1 MGSCAGAARWP
12 VSPRPLHQLPIVPRE
27 PTFTATFSAAA
38 AGSCS
43 QDTAAANIFLTP
55 KFSSLR
61 DRRSQARVT
70 PLRCHTLDDPNNVK
84 AVGEAENKPE
94 VAQELPRPKTPK
106 NQNHE
111 LQGNS
116 LTASQMF
123 ASRPKSTPCAAPA
136 PSAPPPPSQQSLS

>member
-1 MGSCAGAARWP
+1 M
-12 VSPRPLHQLPIVPRE
+12 SPRPLHQLPIVPRE
-27 PTFTATFSAAA
+27 PTFTATFSAA

-84 AVGEAENKPE
+84 AVGEVDKKQGA
-94 VAQELPRPKTPK
+94 AQELPRPKTPK

-123 ASRPKSTPCAAPA
+123 TSRPKSTPCTAPA
-136 PSAPPPPSQQSLS
+136 PSVPLPPSQQSLS